1 MLQTCYVQLLHIIFL
16 LKHEDSTF
24 NFTEFHLK
32 VTDEIAGSDAEDV
45 SDDDD
50 KEDEVS
56 TEPET
61 DEELVNLTQ
70 FTEEFHPFTEFPEPK
85 LLKMANDVFT
95 GYNKPVPHN
104 GDGKVCPYP
113 CPSWK
118 QDVFSLKDFTELDAY
133 AVEVR
138 TRNNYLTILFKIIK
152 FQPSCTELQ
161 YRQCIISNK
170 LAWSLCFCCQTYN
183 TYVVFAIQNK
193 AKSCIDNVDQNDEVT
208 NYAKYT
214 LQTFYKNYND
224 K

>member
-1 MLQTCYVQLLHIIFL
+1 M
-16 LKHEDSTF
+16 
-24 NFTEFHLK
+24 
-32 VTDEIAGSDAEDV
+32 TDEIAGSDAEDV

-61 DEELVNLTQ
+61 DEELVTLTQ

-95 GYNKPVPHN
+95 GYNKPVPRD

-118 QDVFSLKDFTELDAY
+118 QDVFSLKDFTELDVY

-138 TRNNYLTILFKIIK
+138 TGNNGLTVLFQNNKV
-152 FQPSCTELQ
+152 LAVL
-161 YRQCIISNK
+161 YRIGLVIMLS
-170 LAWSLCFCCQTYN
+170 
-183 TYVVFAIQNK
+183 I
-193 AKSCIDNVDQNDEVT
+193 VT
-208 NYAKYT
+208 V
-214 LQTFYKNYND
+214 
-224 K
+224 